1 MSQQDKMEQRRVK
14 IDGAFKSVLATPDGR
29 LIMASLMLECGLY
42 HPSPDLGKRSVA
54 LGLREKAIRLDPKL
68 WSALD
73 AEILALRIDPQTKPK
88 EPEDE

>member
-1 MSQQDKMEQRRVK
+1 MSLQGEREKRQTRL
-14 IDGAFKSVLATPDGR
+14 DGAFKAVLSTPDGR
-29 LIMASLMLECGLY
+29 LVVANLMLNCGLY

-73 AEILALRIDPQTKPK
+73 AEILALRIDPQTSPK
-88 EPEDE
+88 ESEDE